1 MGQRHQAYIVAR
13 VVPHGSTDGKAY
25 YRSLGGWHHQW
36 CYGSLP
42 LLAADRFFALIK
54 NPVNA
59 AIIREELETAQGKYG
74 RRGQKPDTHFPCHY
88 ALFLL
93 ACAFNIDLE
102 KNYIQDG
109 PLESYLLPAT
119 MGCWDGDNNDGL
131 TILDITNPLK
141 PSYAFVMGSET
152 DADLGDEPCIA
163 EDYLRAYY
171 PDLGSN
177 EGNERK
183 KAGDKAKLE
192 LAAKFDSIPFLTED
206 MLAEAWPEEFGAS
219 KSSKRRR
226 PAERKSVPKTIQE
239 TSVVSVDSSSIP
251 ALADLVVEPA
261 VARSLELGNTDEIEL
276 LIPSKAPQI
285 MNVLRAHNPFPDT
298 GLPLLKVVLKQVFK
312 NDTET
317 LDLSGFS
324 LSPNQLASVASEM
337 KDARIIILS
346 HSSVVTVE
354 HVRALLAVK
363 PEIDRLELL
372 DTGVTNDAFST
383 LLKTDPDIF
392 KCVSDV
398 VHHHLVSSRHTNPGS
413 FHVIA
418 SQAGSYVRY
427 GGRGSGGNIQSIP
440 IWTPAKIIQNL
451 IDILKMLVT
460 DDLASMEPTQ
470 SILIPAALSAGLRK
484 PGTSWN
490 DRTVPMVA
498 RDRGRV
504 HHGGWMFL
512 FNRANTPRGS
522 APGGKYAFVR
532 LLTDQDRQAVDVFD
546 LNGFLEEMK
555 KEGRAPLPST
565 EAVKEFEDIVA
576 NRGKSQENTKKT
588 KGSGTEGPPQT
599 MEHIMRFLM
608 AGMNMGG
615 GSTDAPKSGVSLFDT
630 DSATKF
636 VLNFIAPNAED
647 NSQGP
652 ESMRGPRIVLAGN

>member
-42 LLAADRFFALIK
+42 LQAADRFFALIK

-109 PLESYLLPAT
+109 PLESYLLPAA
-119 MGCWDGDNNDGL
+119 MGCWDGDLIADNNDGL

-141 PSYAFVMGSET
+141 PSYAFVMDEEEK
-152 DADLGDEPCIA
+152 AD
-163 EDYLRAYY
+163 
-171 PDLGSN
+171 
-177 EGNERK
+177 
-183 KAGDKAKLE
+183 DKAKLE

-239 TSVVSVDSSSIP
+239 TPVALIDSTSIP

-285 MNVLRAHNPFPDT
+285 MNVLRPHNPFPDT
-298 GLPLLKVVLKQVFK
+298 GLPLLKVVLKQGFK

-337 KDARIIILS
+337 EDARIIILS

-372 DTGVTNDAFST
+372 DTGVTNDAFSS

-392 KCVSDV
+392 KRVSDV
-398 VHHHLVSSRHTNPGS
+398 VHRHLVSSRHTNPGS

-427 GGRGSGGNIQSIP
+427 GGRGSGRNIQSLP

-460 DDLASMEPTQ
+460 DDPASMEPTQ

-490 DRTVPMVA
+490 DRTVSMVA
-498 RDRGRV
+498 RDKGQL

-522 APGGKYAFVR
+522 APGGKYAFAR
-532 LLTDQDRQAVDVFD
+532 LLTDKDCQAVDVFD
-546 LNGFLEEMK
+546 LNGFLEEMR

-576 NRGKSQENTKKT
+576 NRGQSQENTKKT
-588 KGSGTEGPPQT
+588 EGSGTEGPPQT

-608 AGMNMGG
+608 AGMSMGG
-615 GSTDAPKSGVSLFDT
+615 GSTDAPTSGVSLFDT

-636 VLNFIAPNAED
+636 MLNFITPNAEG
-647 NSQGP
+647 NSQGM
-652 ESMRGPRIVLAGN
+652 EGMRGPRIVLAGN